1 MFPVLAFIVAAMIV
15 LTTIT
20 RMMEN
25 QRLQMGTLKALGFHG
40 RQIRSHYMCYA
51 LYPSLIGSLLGLF
64 VGRHTLPSILWE
76 LEMAHFQF
84 PYRLN
89 PPVSWSEWLVTG
101 LGVLLAV
108 LLVFIGKTFVIL
120 GQPGGAV
127 SAALPAGATDLVARE
142 VSGTA
147 EEVGEHVFA
156 TGTARLVVSADA
168 LPDAPVTVRLW
179 QVRETRENT
188 MVATLDARHRS
199 CIFTNLPPQTLYAV
213 TVDGA
218 PDVQLTVR
226 SRLTFREAFS
236 LMLQEL

>member
-1 MFPVLAFIVAAMIV
+1 MDTCPACRAQYAQLRRDLTPAADTEQDRGTDTIARALARKMRRRKRC
-15 LTTIT
+15 L
-20 RMMEN
+20 R
-25 QRLQMGTLKALGFHG
+25 ALG
-40 RQIRSHYMCYA
+40 A
-51 LYPSLIGSLLGLF
+51 
-64 VGRHTLPSILWE
+64 V
-76 LEMAHFQF
+76 
-84 PYRLN
+84 
-89 PPVSWSEWLVTG
+89 

-108 LLVFIGKTFVIL
+108 FLVFIGKTFVIL
-120 GQPGGAV
+120 GQSGSIA
-127 SAALPAGATDLVARE
+127 SAALPAGATDLAGRA
-142 VSGTA
+142 VSGSA

-156 TGTARLVVSADA
+156 TGTARLVVLADA

-188 MVATLDARHRS
+188 MVATLDAKHRS

>member
-1 MFPVLAFIVAAMIV
+1 MNPITCGMAADLLPLYLDGCCSADSRAALEAHMDTCPACRAQYAQLRRDLTPAADTEQDRGTDTIARALARKMHRRKRC
-15 LTTIT
+15 L
-20 RMMEN
+20 R
-25 QRLQMGTLKALGFHG
+25 ALG
-40 RQIRSHYMCYA
+40 A
-51 LYPSLIGSLLGLF
+51 
-64 VGRHTLPSILWE
+64 V
-76 LEMAHFQF
+76 
-84 PYRLN
+84 
-89 PPVSWSEWLVTG
+89 

-108 LLVFIGKTFVIL
+108 FLVFIGKTFVIL
-120 GQPGGAV
+120 GQSGSIA
-127 SAALPAGATDLVARE
+127 SAALPAGATDLAGRA
-142 VSGTA
+142 VSGSA
-147 EEVGEHVFA
+147 EEVGAYVFA
-156 TGTARLVVSADA
+156 TGTARLVVTADV

>member
-1 MFPVLAFIVAAMIV
+1 MNPITCGMAADLLPLYLDGCCSADSRAALEAHMDTCPACRAQYAQLRRDLTPAAPAAGDPGTDGIARALARKMRRRKRC
-15 LTTIT
+15 L
-20 RMMEN
+20 R
-25 QRLQMGTLKALGFHG
+25 ALG
-40 RQIRSHYMCYA
+40 A
-51 LYPSLIGSLLGLF
+51 
-64 VGRHTLPSILWE
+64 V
-76 LEMAHFQF
+76 
-84 PYRLN
+84 
-89 PPVSWSEWLVTG
+89 

-120 GQPGGAV
+120 GQPGGAA
-127 SAALPAGATDLVARE
+127 SAASPAGATDLAARE

-168 LPDAPVTVRLW
+168 PVTVRLW

-188 MVATLDARHRS
+188 MVATLDAKHRS

>member
-1 MFPVLAFIVAAMIV
+1 MNPITCGMAADLLPLYLDGCCSADSRAALEAHMDACPACRAQYAQLRRDLTPAADPGTDGIARALARKMRRRKRCLRALCAVLGV
-15 LTTIT
+15 L
-20 RMMEN
+20 
-25 QRLQMGTLKALGFHG
+25 LA
-40 RQIRSHYMCYA
+40 
-51 LYPSLIGSLLGLF
+51 
-64 VGRHTLPSILWE
+64 
-76 LEMAHFQF
+76 
-84 PYRLN
+84 
-89 PPVSWSEWLVTG
+89 
-101 LGVLLAV
+101 VLLAV

-127 SAALPAGATDLVARE
+127 SAALPAGATDLAARE

-168 LPDAPVTVRLW
+168 PVTVRLW

-188 MVATLDARHRS
+188 MVATLDAKHRS

>member
-1 MFPVLAFIVAAMIV
+1 MNPITCGMAADLLPLYLDGCCSADSCAALEAHMDACPACRAQYAQLRRDLTPAAEDPGTDGIARALAQKMRRRKRC
-15 LTTIT
+15 L
-20 RMMEN
+20 R
-25 QRLQMGTLKALGFHG
+25 ALG
-40 RQIRSHYMCYA
+40 A
-51 LYPSLIGSLLGLF
+51 
-64 VGRHTLPSILWE
+64 V
-76 LEMAHFQF
+76 
-84 PYRLN
+84 
-89 PPVSWSEWLVTG
+89 

-108 LLVFIGKTFVIL
+108 FLVFLGKTFVIL
-120 GQPGGAV
+120 GQPGSTA
-127 SAALPAGATDLVARE
+127 SAALPAGATDLAGRA
-142 VSGTA
+142 VSGSA
-147 EEVGEHVFA
+147 EEVGAYVFA
-156 TGTARLVVSADA
+156 TGTARLVVAADV

-188 MVATLDARHRS
+188 MVATLDAKHRS

>member
-1 MFPVLAFIVAAMIV
+1 MNPITCGMAADLLPLYLDGSCSADSRAALEAHMDACPACRAQYAQLRRDLTPAAAAAEDPGTDGIARALARKMRRRKRCLRALCAVLGV
-15 LTTIT
+15 L
-20 RMMEN
+20 
-25 QRLQMGTLKALGFHG
+25 LA
-40 RQIRSHYMCYA
+40 
-51 LYPSLIGSLLGLF
+51 
-64 VGRHTLPSILWE
+64 
-76 LEMAHFQF
+76 
-84 PYRLN
+84 
-89 PPVSWSEWLVTG
+89 
-101 LGVLLAV
+101 VLLAV

-127 SAALPAGATDLVARE
+127 SAALPAGATDLAARE

-168 LPDAPVTVRLW
+168 PVTVRLW

-188 MVATLDARHRS
+188 MVATLDAKHRS

>member
-1 MFPVLAFIVAAMIV
+1 MNPITCGMAADLLPLYLDGRCSADSRAALEAHMDACPACRAQYAQLRRDLTPAAAAAEDPGTDGIARALARKMRRRKRCLRALCAVLGV
-15 LTTIT
+15 L
-20 RMMEN
+20 
-25 QRLQMGTLKALGFHG
+25 LA
-40 RQIRSHYMCYA
+40 
-51 LYPSLIGSLLGLF
+51 
-64 VGRHTLPSILWE
+64 
-76 LEMAHFQF
+76 
-84 PYRLN
+84 
-89 PPVSWSEWLVTG
+89 
-101 LGVLLAV
+101 VLLAV

-127 SAALPAGATDLVARE
+127 SAALPAGATDLAARE

-168 LPDAPVTVRLW
+168 PVTVRLW

-188 MVATLDARHRS
+188 MVATLDAKHRS

>member
-1 MFPVLAFIVAAMIV
+1 MNPITCGMAADLLPLYLDGCCSADSSAALAAHMDTCPNCRAQYAQLRRDLTPAADKAQD
-15 LTTIT
+15 
-20 RMMEN
+20 R
-25 QRLQMGTLKALGFHG
+25 GTDAIARALARKMRRRKRCLRALG
-40 RQIRSHYMCYA
+40 A
-51 LYPSLIGSLLGLF
+51 
-64 VGRHTLPSILWE
+64 V
-76 LEMAHFQF
+76 
-84 PYRLN
+84 
-89 PPVSWSEWLVTG
+89 

-108 LLVFIGKTFVIL
+108 FLVFIGKTFVIL

-127 SAALPAGATDLVARE
+127 SAALPAGATDLAGRA

-147 EEVGEHVFA
+147 EEVGAYLFA
-156 TGTARLVVSADA
+156 TGTARLVVTADV

-179 QVRETRENT
+179 QVREMRENT
-188 MVATLDARHRS
+188 MVATLDAKHRS

>member
-1 MFPVLAFIVAAMIV
+1 MNPITCGMAADLLPLYLDGCCSADSRAALEAHMDTCPACRAQYAQLRRDLTPAADTEQDRGADTIARALVRKMRRRKRCLRVLGAV
-15 LTTIT
+15 
-20 RMMEN
+20 
-25 QRLQMGTLKALGFHG
+25 
-40 RQIRSHYMCYA
+40 
-51 LYPSLIGSLLGLF
+51 
-64 VGRHTLPSILWE
+64 
-76 LEMAHFQF
+76 
-84 PYRLN
+84 
-89 PPVSWSEWLVTG
+89 

-108 LLVFIGKTFVIL
+108 FLVFIGKTFVIL
-120 GQPGGAV
+120 GQSGSIA
-127 SAALPAGATDLVARE
+127 SAALPAGATDLAGRA

-156 TGTARLVVSADA
+156 TGTARLVVTADA

-199 CIFTNLPPQTLYAV
+199 CIFTNLPAQTLYAV

>member
-1 MFPVLAFIVAAMIV
+1 MNPITCGMAADLLPLYLDGCCSADSSAALEAHMDTCPACRAQYAQLRRDLTPAADTEQDRGTDAIARALARKMRRRKRC
-15 LTTIT
+15 L
-20 RMMEN
+20 R
-25 QRLQMGTLKALGFHG
+25 ALG
-40 RQIRSHYMCYA
+40 A
-51 LYPSLIGSLLGLF
+51 
-64 VGRHTLPSILWE
+64 V
-76 LEMAHFQF
+76 
-84 PYRLN
+84 
-89 PPVSWSEWLVTG
+89 

-108 LLVFIGKTFVIL
+108 FLVVLGKTIVIL
-120 GQPGGAV
+120 GQPGGAA
-127 SAALPAGATDLVARE
+127 SAGLPAGATDLAARE

-147 EEVGEHVFA
+147 EEVGELVFA
-156 TGTARLVVSADA
+156 TGTARLVVAADV

-188 MVATLDARHRS
+188 MVATLDAKHRS
-199 CIFTNLPPQTLYAV
+199 CIFTNLPPETLYAV

>member
-1 MFPVLAFIVAAMIV
+1 MNPITCGMAADLLPLYLGGCCSADSRAALEAHMDTCPACRAQYAQLRRDLTPAADTEQDRGADTIARALARKMRRRKRCLRVLGAV
-15 LTTIT
+15 
-20 RMMEN
+20 
-25 QRLQMGTLKALGFHG
+25 
-40 RQIRSHYMCYA
+40 
-51 LYPSLIGSLLGLF
+51 
-64 VGRHTLPSILWE
+64 
-76 LEMAHFQF
+76 
-84 PYRLN
+84 
-89 PPVSWSEWLVTG
+89 

-108 LLVFIGKTFVIL
+108 FLVFIGKTFVIL
-120 GQPGGAV
+120 GQSGSIA
-127 SAALPAGATDLVARE
+127 SAALPAGATDLAGRA

-156 TGTARLVVSADA
+156 TGTARLVVTADA

-199 CIFTNLPPQTLYAV
+199 CIFTNLPAQTLYAV

>member
-1 MFPVLAFIVAAMIV
+1 MNPITCGMAADLLPLYLDGCCSADSSAALAAHMDTCPNCRAQYAQLRRDLTPAADKAQD
-15 LTTIT
+15 
-20 RMMEN
+20 R
-25 QRLQMGTLKALGFHG
+25 GTDAIARALARKMRRRKRCLRALG
-40 RQIRSHYMCYA
+40 A
-51 LYPSLIGSLLGLF
+51 
-64 VGRHTLPSILWE
+64 V
-76 LEMAHFQF
+76 
-84 PYRLN
+84 
-89 PPVSWSEWLVTG
+89 

-108 LLVFIGKTFVIL
+108 FLVFLGKTFVIL

-127 SAALPAGATDLVARE
+127 SAALPAGATDLAGRA

-147 EEVGEHVFA
+147 EEVGAYLFA
-156 TGTARLVVSADA
+156 TGTARLVVAADA

-179 QVRETRENT
+179 QVRETRDNT
-188 MVATLDARHRS
+188 MVATLDAKHRS

-226 SRLTFREAFS
+226 SSLTFREAFS

>member
-1 MFPVLAFIVAAMIV
+1 MNPITCGMAADLLPLYLDGCCSADSRAALEAHMDTCPACRAQYAQLRRDLTPAAETEQDRGTDTIARALARKMRRRKRC
-15 LTTIT
+15 L
-20 RMMEN
+20 R
-25 QRLQMGTLKALGFHG
+25 ALG
-40 RQIRSHYMCYA
+40 A
-51 LYPSLIGSLLGLF
+51 
-64 VGRHTLPSILWE
+64 V
-76 LEMAHFQF
+76 
-84 PYRLN
+84 
-89 PPVSWSEWLVTG
+89 

-108 LLVFIGKTFVIL
+108 FLVFIGKTFVIL
-120 GQPGGAV
+120 GQSGSIA
-127 SAALPAGATDLVARE
+127 SAALPAGATDLAGRA
-142 VSGTA
+142 VSGSA
-147 EEVGEHVFA
+147 EEVGAYVFA
-156 TGTARLVVSADA
+156 TGTARLVVTADV

>member
-1 MFPVLAFIVAAMIV
+1 MNPITCGMAADLLPLYLDGCCSADSRAALEAHMDTCPACRAQYAQLRRDLTPAADMEQDRGTDTIARALARKMRRRKRC
-15 LTTIT
+15 L
-20 RMMEN
+20 R
-25 QRLQMGTLKALGFHG
+25 ALG
-40 RQIRSHYMCYA
+40 A
-51 LYPSLIGSLLGLF
+51 
-64 VGRHTLPSILWE
+64 V
-76 LEMAHFQF
+76 
-84 PYRLN
+84 
-89 PPVSWSEWLVTG
+89 

-108 LLVFIGKTFVIL
+108 FLVVLGKTFVIL

-127 SAALPAGATDLVARE
+127 SAALPAGATDLAGRE

-147 EEVGEHVFA
+147 EEVGAYVFA
-156 TGTARLVVSADA
+156 TGTARLVVTADA
-168 LPDAPVTVRLW
+168 LPDAPMTVRLW

-199 CIFTNLPPQTLYAV
+199 CIFTNLPPETLYAV

>member
-1 MFPVLAFIVAAMIV
+1 MLLSAKALPTMPLNQATIILKDRSRSDAVEAAISDRYPAALIVNRDTQRSSSAVQSDVTMFHNLCYLFPLMAFAVAAMIV

-108 LLVFIGKTFVIL
+108 AIVL
-120 GQPGGAV
+120 
-127 SAALPAGATDLVARE
+127 E
-142 VSGTA
+142 
-147 EEVGEHVFA
+147 
-156 TGTARLVVSADA
+156 LVVLNVIRLRTAKAD
-168 LPDAPVTVRLW
+168 
-179 QVRETRENT
+179 
-188 MVATLDARHRS
+188 
-199 CIFTNLPPQTLYAV
+199 
-213 TVDGA
+213 
-218 PDVQLTVR
+218 
-226 SRLTFREAFS
+226 
-236 LMLQEL
+236 

>member
-1 MFPVLAFIVAAMIV
+1 MNPITCGMAADLLPLYLEGCCSADSSAALAAHMDTCPNCRAQYAQLRRDLTPAADKAQD
-15 LTTIT
+15 
-20 RMMEN
+20 R
-25 QRLQMGTLKALGFHG
+25 GTDAIARALARKMRRRKRCLRALG
-40 RQIRSHYMCYA
+40 A
-51 LYPSLIGSLLGLF
+51 
-64 VGRHTLPSILWE
+64 V
-76 LEMAHFQF
+76 
-84 PYRLN
+84 
-89 PPVSWSEWLVTG
+89 

-108 LLVFIGKTFVIL
+108 FLVFIGKTFVIL

-127 SAALPAGATDLVARE
+127 SAALPAGATDLAGRA

-147 EEVGEHVFA
+147 EEVGAYLFA
-156 TGTARLVVSADA
+156 TGTARLVVTADV

-188 MVATLDARHRS
+188 MVATLDAKHRS

>member
-1 MFPVLAFIVAAMIV
+1 MNPITCGMAADLLPLYLDGCCSADSSAALAAHMDTCPNCRAQYAQLRRDLTPAAD
-15 LTTIT
+15 TEQD
-20 RMMEN
+20 R
-25 QRLQMGTLKALGFHG
+25 GTDAIARALA
-40 RQIRSHYMCYA
+40 RKMCRRKRCLRA
-51 LYPSLIGSLLGLF
+51 LCA
-64 VGRHTLPSILWE
+64 V
-76 LEMAHFQF
+76 
-84 PYRLN
+84 
-89 PPVSWSEWLVTG
+89 

-108 LLVFIGKTFVIL
+108 LLVFIGKTFVLL
-120 GQPGGAV
+120 GQPGGAA
-127 SAALPAGATDLVARE
+127 SAALPAGATDLAGRE

-168 LPDAPVTVRLW
+168 PVTVRLW

-188 MVATLDARHRS
+188 MVATLDAKHRS

>member
-1 MFPVLAFIVAAMIV
+1 MNPITCGMAVDLLPLYLDGCCSADSCAALEAHMDTCPACWAQYAQLRRDLTPAADTEQDRGTDTIARALARKMRRRKRC
-15 LTTIT
+15 L
-20 RMMEN
+20 R
-25 QRLQMGTLKALGFHG
+25 ALG
-40 RQIRSHYMCYA
+40 A
-51 LYPSLIGSLLGLF
+51 
-64 VGRHTLPSILWE
+64 V
-76 LEMAHFQF
+76 
-84 PYRLN
+84 
-89 PPVSWSEWLVTG
+89 

-108 LLVFIGKTFVIL
+108 FLVFLGKTFVIL
-120 GQPGGAV
+120 GQPGSAS
-127 SAALPAGATDLVARE
+127 SAALPAGATDLAGRE

-168 LPDAPVTVRLW
+168 LPDVPVTVRLW

-188 MVATLDARHRS
+188 MVATLDAKHRS

>member
-1 MFPVLAFIVAAMIV
+1 MNPITCGMAADLLPRYLDGCCSADSSAALAAHMDTCPACRAQYAQLRRDLTPAAD
-15 LTTIT
+15 TEQD
-20 RMMEN
+20 R
-25 QRLQMGTLKALGFHG
+25 GTDAIARALA
-40 RQIRSHYMCYA
+40 RKMRRRKRCLRA
-51 LYPSLIGSLLGLF
+51 LCA
-64 VGRHTLPSILWE
+64 V
-76 LEMAHFQF
+76 
-84 PYRLN
+84 
-89 PPVSWSEWLVTG
+89 

-120 GQPGGAV
+120 GQPGGAA
-127 SAALPAGATDLVARE
+127 SAGLPAGATDLAARE

-156 TGTARLVVSADA
+156 TGTARLIVSADALPDA

-199 CIFTNLPPQTLYAV
+199 CIFTNLPPETLYAV

>member
-1 MFPVLAFIVAAMIV
+1 MNPITCGMAADLLPLYLDGCCSADSSAALAAHMDTCPACRAQYAQLRRDLTPAAD
-15 LTTIT
+15 TEQD
-20 RMMEN
+20 R
-25 QRLQMGTLKALGFHG
+25 GTDAIARALARKMRRRKCCLRALG
-40 RQIRSHYMCYA
+40 A
-51 LYPSLIGSLLGLF
+51 
-64 VGRHTLPSILWE
+64 V
-76 LEMAHFQF
+76 
-84 PYRLN
+84 
-89 PPVSWSEWLVTG
+89 

-108 LLVFIGKTFVIL
+108 FLVFLGKTFVIL
-120 GQPGGAV
+120 GQPGGAA
-127 SAALPAGATDLVARE
+127 SAGLPAGATDLAGRA
-142 VSGTA
+142 VSGSA

-156 TGTARLVVSADA
+156 TGTARLVVTADA

-199 CIFTNLPPQTLYAV
+199 CIFTNLPPETLYAV

-226 SRLTFREAFS
+226 SSLTFREAFS